1 MNTIRNTEGQSEGAF
16 MRFYDWVNEKLYPLL
31 GPADLAPY
39 EPALEQSINA
49 LCPLCL
55 QPMAEHVF
63 DRSTTDTVLYC
74 PADEVPN
81 PNADK
86 HLNEFGRIRQ

>member
-1 MNTIRNTEGQSEGAF
+1 
-16 MRFYDWVNEKLYPLL
+16 MRFYDWINEKLYPLL

-39 EPALEQSINA
+39 EPALEQTTKA
-49 LCPLCL
+49 LCPLCQ
-55 QPMAEHVF
+55 QPMAEHFF
-63 DRSTTDTVLYC
+63 DRTSGDTLLYC

-86 HLNEFGRIRQ
+86 QLNEWGRIRQ